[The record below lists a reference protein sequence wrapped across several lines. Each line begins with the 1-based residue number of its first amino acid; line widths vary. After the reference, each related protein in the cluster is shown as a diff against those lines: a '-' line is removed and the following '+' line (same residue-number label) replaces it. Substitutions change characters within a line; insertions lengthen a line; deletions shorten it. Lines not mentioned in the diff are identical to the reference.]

1 MIGEDNYVLTLDE
14 ATQGLIINALLE
26 FRESKLKEGMDVG
39 WIGEVIIDVCNA
51 PKRKSRIAGERHER

>member
-1 MIGEDNYVLTLDE
+1 MIGEDKYVLTLDE

-51 PKRKSRIAGERHER
+51 PKRKIRIAGDCHER